1 MDARSLGL
9 ILVWVGAILLVAVL
23 QQRLRQGALGEE
35 AFENPPPVARW
46 AVAIAI
52 VGMAC
57 ALVGATLTVW
67 SFV

>member
-46 AVAIAI
+46 AVAIASA
-52 VGMAC
+52 GMAC
-57 ALVGATLTVW
+57 AGLGILLTVW
-67 SFV
+67 SFL